1 MKIFNFSVLAV
12 ATAFLLSSQT
22 GVQPT
27 QVSASQFRGNLQPS
41 ISVTTVTAST
51 TNSFPIPAGRSVCIV
66 SRNISQSPGV
76 DYSQSGGSIIF
87 STSPAVGDVVQ
98 LNCW

>member
-51 TNSFPIPAGRSVCIV
+51 TNSFPIPAGAG
-66 SRNISQSPGV
+66 Q
-76 DYSQSGGSIIF
+76 DYTLAGNTITMGAAE
-87 STSPAVGDVVQ
+87 TPAAGDVFV
-98 LNCW
+98 CDYRY